1 MHKSSM
7 LSSVPNNEKAKGRKR
22 FNSHVSRRDVGLWR
36 FSKYGLEV
44 RRKMPESP
52 FQYRCTLCRSMVNAN
67 HFDAFLIFLIFSFK
81 NYFLLVLKIL
91 YKLKIIMRCIRSFA
105 LVAGPWTAT
114 IAVRQQPVFVFFN
127 IMRSYPG
134 DCGISAI
141 SNRKGI
147 RVRDSES
154 LHDCYWP
161 RSSGTDIDILSLFL
175 AYKECIYVTNILRWR
190 NMELSKISM
199 SPTMSPAWIC
209 RHFNIF
215 TTIKNVQSKARI
227 YVCIFVY
234 FCMVIDR

>member
-1 MHKSSM
+1 M
-7 LSSVPNNEKAKGRKR
+7 LQKKKR
-22 FNSHVSRRDVGLWR
+22 WVSTFLKIWLGDRWKVLQ
-36 FSKYGLEV
+36 ST
-44 RRKMPESP
+44 
-52 FQYRCTLCRSMVNAN
+52 FQYHLYNFKLLICRSMMNAN

-154 LHDCYWP
+154 LHGCSWP
-161 RSSGTDIDILSLFL
+161 NSSGTDIDILSLL
-175 AYKECIYVTNILRWR
+175 PAYKECVLCNTKVAKYGAL
-190 NMELSKISM
+190 
-199 SPTMSPAWIC
+199 
-209 RHFNIF
+209 
-215 TTIKNVQSKARI
+215 
-227 YVCIFVY
+227 
-234 FCMVIDR
+234 